1 MTRYL
6 TEQELATAALG
17 KLWVCCEHLHADNCV
32 TYWLNCF
39 LKSLIFS
46 LKFYVPLNL
55 VSILFKIKLLS
66 QRPLEVL
73 RSAVKASLRSSM
85 LLACMVLFA
94 RIAICMYVKVAHRG
108 DRTAMIM
115 ASLATMP
122 ATFIESQAKVSELV
136 LYIMPRFFD
145 SFWKFLLRRNL
156 VRNIPHFQ
164 VLVFCLSM
172 SGLSYSAYA
181 DPKIIKPIYLKAC
194 HKFFGIN

>member
-1 MTRYL
+1 MARYL
-6 TEQELATAALG
+6 TDEELATAALG
-17 KLWVCCEHLHADNCV
+17 KMWVCCEHLHIGSC
-32 TYWLNCF
+32 TSYWLNCF

-55 VSILFKIKLLS
+55 FSICLRIKSLT
-66 QRPLEVL
+66 QKPLETL
-73 RSAVKASLRSSM
+73 KSAAKASLRSSM

-94 RIAICMYVKVAHRG
+94 RITICLYVKIAHRG
-108 DRTAMIM
+108 DSNAILL

-145 SFWKFLLRRNL
+145 SFWKFLQRRNL
-156 VRNIPHFQ
+156 VRSIPHFQ
-164 VLVFCLSM
+164 VLLFCLSM
-172 SGLSYSAYA
+172 SGVSYAAFA
-181 DPKIIKPIYLKAC
+181 DPKIIKPMYLTAC